1 MNPDE
6 ATSLKQLFLSMLPKD
21 GGIVVGTVTKESP
34 LTIQIENDEKL
45 EISGSALLVPRNL
58 TDYQVKV
65 DIALADGKID
75 SNTHVGGA
83 HGHKFQLNRFERRT
97 GNRHRRLPVSRA
109 HKDEPKGDYHKVE
122 SSKESAHIH
131 SLKTFS
137 IESGLLTVYNALKTG
152 ESVYL
157 LRFNDGKSYYAL
169 ERAIV

>member
-1 MNPDE
+1 MNPED
-6 ATSLKQLFLSMLPKD
+6 ATSLKQLFLSMLPKN

-83 HGHKFQLNRFERRT
+83 H
-97 GNRHRRLPVSRA
+97 
-109 HKDEPKGDYHKVE
+109 
-122 SSKESAHIH
+122 IH

>member
-83 HGHKFQLNRFERRT
+83 HGHKFQLNDSRGGPVTYLHRT
-97 GNRHRRLPVSRA
+97 AGLQGKRKLLPVQQR
-109 HKDEPKGDYHKVE
+109 PG
-122 SSKESAHIH
+122 
-131 SLKTFS
+131 
-137 IESGLLTVYNALKTG
+137 
-152 ESVYL
+152 
-157 LRFNDGKSYYAL
+157 
-169 ERAIV
+169 

>member
-83 HGHKFQLNRFERRT
+83 HGHKFQLFDSRGGGVT
-97 GNRHRRLPVSRA
+97 GLVGCPLEGDKDKPV
-109 HKDEPKGDYHKVE
+109 GDYQGREQQGECAHPLAE
-122 SSKESAHIH
+122 NLFHRERSADR
-131 SLKTFS
+131 LQC
-137 IESGLLTVYNALKTG
+137 AQ
-152 ESVYL
+152 
-157 LRFNDGKSYYAL
+157 DGRICLPSPL
-169 ERAIV
+169 QRR

>member
-83 HGHKFQLNRFERRT
+83 HGHKFQLFDSRGGGVT
-97 GNRHRRLPVSRA
+97 GLVGCPL
-109 HKDEPKGDYHKVE
+109 EGDKVE

>member
-83 HGHKFQLNRFERRT
+83 HGHKFQLFDSRGGGVT
-97 GNRHRRLPVSRA
+97 GLVVA
-109 HKDEPKGDYHKVE
+109 
-122 SSKESAHIH
+122 
-131 SLKTFS
+131 
-137 IESGLLTVYNALKTG
+137 LLAEGVDRN
-152 ESVYL
+152 SNL
-157 LRFNDGKSYYAL
+157 LRSRKARYCRPPRGG
-169 ERAIV
+169 RG

>member
-6 ATSLKQLFLSMLPKD
+6 ATSLKQLFLSILPKD

-58 TDYQVKV
+58 TDYQVK
-65 DIALADGKID
+65 
-75 SNTHVGGA
+75 GA
-83 HGHKFQLNRFERRT
+83 HGHKFHLLDSRGGEVTGLVGCPFE
-97 GNRHRRLPVSRA
+97 GDKDKPV
-109 HKDEPKGDYHKVE
+109 GDYHKVE

>member
-1 MNPDE
+1 M
-6 ATSLKQLFLSMLPKD
+6 
-21 GGIVVGTVTKESP
+21 
-34 LTIQIENDEKL
+34 
-45 EISGSALLVPRNL
+45 
-58 TDYQVKV
+58 
-65 DIALADGKID
+65 
-75 SNTHVGGA
+75 GGA
-83 HGHKFQLNRFERRT
+83 HGHKFQLFDSRGGGVTGLVGCPFE
-97 GNRHRRLPVSRA
+97 GDKDKPV
-109 HKDEPKGDYHKVE
+109 GDYHKVE

>member
-1 MNPDE
+1 MSSGVRPGDI
-6 ATSLKQLFLSMLPKD
+6 KYKD
-21 GGIVVGTVTKESP
+21 LNG
-34 LTIQIENDEKL
+34 
-45 EISGSALLVPRNL
+45 
-58 TDYQVKV
+58 
-65 DIALADGKID
+65 DGKID

-83 HGHKFQLNRFERRT
+83 HGHKFQLFDSRGGGVT
-97 GNRHRRLPVSRA
+97 GLVGCPLEGDKDKPV
-109 HKDEPKGDYHKVE
+109 GDYHKVE

>member
-83 HGHKFQLNRFERRT
+83 HGHKFQLFDSRGGGVTGIVGCPFE
-97 GNRHRRLPVSRA
+97 GA
-109 HKDEPKGDYHKVE
+109 KDEPKGDYHKVE

-137 IESGLLTVYNALKTG
+137 IESGLLTVYNALRTG

>member
-58 TDYQVKV
+58 PDYQVKV

-75 SNTHVGGA
+75 SNTHGGGA
-83 HGHKFQLNRFERRT
+83 RPQVPVVRFQRRR
-97 GNRHRRLPVSRA
+97 GDRPRRLPA
-109 HKDEPKGDYHKVE
+109 
-122 SSKESAHIH
+122 
-131 SLKTFS
+131 
-137 IESGLLTVYNALKTG
+137 
-152 ESVYL
+152 
-157 LRFNDGKSYYAL
+157 
-169 ERAIV
+169 

>member
-6 ATSLKQLFLSMLPKD
+6 ATSLKQLFLYMLPKD

-83 HGHKFQLNRFERRT
+83 HGHKFQLFDSRGGGVT
-97 GNRHRRLPVSRA
+97 GLSQGR
-109 HKDEPKGDYHKVE
+109 E
-122 SSKESAHIH
+122 
-131 SLKTFS
+131 
-137 IESGLLTVYNALKTG
+137 
-152 ESVYL
+152 
-157 LRFNDGKSYYAL
+157 
-169 ERAIV
+169 

>member
-1 MNPDE
+1 MGRSNRQTADYFPHY
-6 ATSLKQLFLSMLPKD
+6 
-21 GGIVVGTVTKESP
+21 VGEKSRTKF
-34 LTIQIENDEKL
+34 IENDEKL

-83 HGHKFQLNRFERRT
+83 HGHKFQLLDSRGGGVTGLVGCPFE
-97 GNRHRRLPVSRA
+97 GDKDKPV
-109 HKDEPKGDYHKVE
+109 GDYHKVE

>member
-6 ATSLKQLFLSMLPKD
+6 ATSLKQLFLSILPKD

-83 HGHKFQLNRFERRT
+83 HGHKFQLFDSRGGGVTGLVGCPFE
-97 GNRHRRLPVSRA
+97 GDKDKPV
-109 HKDEPKGDYHKVE
+109 GDYHKVE

-137 IESGLLTVYNALKTG
+137 MMP
-152 ESVYL
+152 
-157 LRFNDGKSYYAL
+157 
-169 ERAIV
+169 

>member
-83 HGHKFQLNRFERRT
+83 HGHKFQ
-97 GNRHRRLPVSRA
+97 
-109 HKDEPKGDYHKVE
+109 
-122 SSKESAHIH
+122 
-131 SLKTFS
+131 
-137 IESGLLTVYNALKTG
+137 
-152 ESVYL
+152 
-157 LRFNDGKSYYAL
+157 
-169 ERAIV
+169 

>member
-1 MNPDE
+1 MTR
-6 ATSLKQLFLSMLPKD
+6 TSIPKN

-83 HGHKFQLNRFERRT
+83 HGHKFQLLDSRGGGVTGLVGCPFE
-97 GNRHRRLPVSRA
+97 GDKDKPV
-109 HKDEPKGDYHKVE
+109 GDYHKVE

>member
-65 DIALADGKID
+65 DIALAD
-75 SNTHVGGA
+75 HVGGA
-83 HGHKFQLNRFERRT
+83 HGHKFQLLDSRGGGVTGLVGCPFE
-97 GNRHRRLPVSRA
+97 GDKDKPV
-109 HKDEPKGDYHKVE
+109 GDYHKVE

>member
-75 SNTHVGGA
+75 
-83 HGHKFQLNRFERRT
+83 L
-97 GNRHRRLPVSRA
+97 SRA
-109 HKDEPKGDYHKVE
+109 QKTSPRETITR
-122 SSKESAHIH
+122 SRAARRAHT
-131 SLKTFS
+131 ST
-137 IESGLLTVYNALKTG
+137 
-152 ESVYL
+152 
-157 LRFNDGKSYYAL
+157 R
-169 ERAIV
+169 

>member
-1 MNPDE
+1 M
-6 ATSLKQLFLSMLPKD
+6 
-21 GGIVVGTVTKESP
+21 
-34 LTIQIENDEKL
+34 
-45 EISGSALLVPRNL
+45 
-58 TDYQVKV
+58 
-65 DIALADGKID
+65 
-75 SNTHVGGA
+75 GGA
-83 HGHKFQLNRFERRT
+83 HGHKFQLNDSRGVPVTGIVGCPFE
-97 GNRHRRLPVSRA
+97 GA
-109 HKDEPKGDYHKVE
+109 KDEPKGDYHKVE

>member
-1 MNPDE
+1 MLYN
-6 ATSLKQLFLSMLPKD
+6 LF
-21 GGIVVGTVTKESP
+21 
-34 LTIQIENDEKL
+34 ENRDFV
-45 EISGSALLVPRNL
+45 SVFAVALLAEGVDRN
-58 TDYQVKV
+58 
-65 DIALADGKID
+65 D
-75 SNTHVGGA
+75 SRGGGVTGLVGCPLEGD
-83 HGHKFQLNRFERRT
+83 KDK
-97 GNRHRRLPVSRA
+97 PV
-109 HKDEPKGDYHKVE
+109 GDYHKVE

>member
-1 MNPDE
+1 M
-6 ATSLKQLFLSMLPKD
+6 
-21 GGIVVGTVTKESP
+21 
-34 LTIQIENDEKL
+34 
-45 EISGSALLVPRNL
+45 
-58 TDYQVKV
+58 KV

-75 SNTHVGGA
+75 SNTHVGGV
-83 HGHKFQLNRFERRT
+83 HGHKFQLFDSRGGGVTGLVGCPFE
-97 GNRHRRLPVSRA
+97 GDKDKPV
-109 HKDEPKGDYHKVE
+109 GDYHKVE

>member
-83 HGHKFQLNRFERRT
+83 HGHKFQLFDSRGGGVT
-97 GNRHRRLPVSRA
+97 GLVGCPLEGDKDKPV
-109 HKDEPKGDYHKVE
+109 GDYHKVE

-137 IESGLLTVYNALKTG
+137 HRERSADRLQCAQ
-152 ESVYL
+152 
-157 LRFNDGKSYYAL
+157 DGRICLPSPL
-169 ERAIV
+169 QRR

>member
-65 DIALADGKID
+65 DIALADGK
-75 SNTHVGGA
+75 STA
-83 HGHKFQLNRFERRT
+83 TPMWEART
-97 GNRHRRLPVSRA
+97 A
-109 HKDEPKGDYHKVE
+109 T
-122 SSKESAHIH
+122 SSSC
-131 SLKTFS
+131 S
-137 IESGLLTVYNALKTG
+137 IPEAEG
-152 ESVYL
+152 
-157 LRFNDGKSYYAL
+157 
-169 ERAIV
+169 

>member
-83 HGHKFQLNRFERRT
+83 HGHKFQLNDSRGGPVTGIVGCPFE
-97 GNRHRRLPVSRA
+97 GA
-109 HKDEPKGDYHKVE
+109 KDEPNGDYHKVE
-122 SSKESAHIH
+122 SGKESAHIH

-157 LRFNDGKSYYAL
+157 LRFNEGKSYYAL